1 MGWKREANIALERA
15 EMCVEVRSMGL
26 KIRTRTFP
34 TPPLT
39 LPVCMNLD
47 KELSF
52 SKPSEAYATHL
63 VVCCEDPIRLH
74 LRAQERHKCSLNGG
88 YYVSKD
94 SWSYSRDFFILN
106 GP

>member
-1 MGWKREANIALERA
+1 
-15 EMCVEVRSMGL
+15 MCVEVTSMGL
-26 KIRTRTFP
+26 KTRTRTFP
-34 TPPLT
+34 TSPLS
-39 LPVCMNLD
+39 LPICMNLD

-52 SKPSEAYATHL
+52 SVSPNDLYGGAYATYL

-94 SWSYSRDFFILN
+94 SWSY
-106 GP
+106 P